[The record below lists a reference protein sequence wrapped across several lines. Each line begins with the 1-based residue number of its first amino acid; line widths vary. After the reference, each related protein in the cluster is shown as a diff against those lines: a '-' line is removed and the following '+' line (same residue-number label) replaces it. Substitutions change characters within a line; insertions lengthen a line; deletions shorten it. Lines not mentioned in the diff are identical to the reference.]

1 MNDNIIIACNL
12 FLYVHIHIHLYIYKH
27 LRAIN
32 TFSYATH
39 AYSCA
44 WVTLNTVVTYIYNVN
59 IVYSRKLHYVRI
71 TCGHDSSSY
80 TSEEI
85 SEKKTVMY
93 FYQHG
98 DFKVKQ
104 YIKILKTL

>member
-1 MNDNIIIACNL
+1 MYMGDIKYCS
-12 FLYVHIHIHLYIYKH
+12 YIYT
-27 LRAIN
+27 I
-32 TFSYATH
+32 
-39 AYSCA
+39 
-44 WVTLNTVVTYIYNVN
+44 NVN
-59 IVYSRKLHYVRI
+59 IVYSRKLHSVMI

>member
-39 AYSCA
+39 AYSC
-44 WVTLNTVVTYIYNVN
+44 YIYTINVN
-59 IVYSRKLHYVRI
+59 IVYSRKLHSVMI